1 LSGCILELSEKQL
14 PIHDRFSPAGFLQGT
29 MNNPSVDRPA
39 VHGKRISPSTLL
51 PFALVI
57 AMVLLIVF
65 SGFLWNRYSHYRL
78 LQSRLATIEGLCADF
93 VYYDEV
99 LTMSA
104 RMAAA
109 SGNLSWEERYR
120 GFDEKLSAAL
130 RQAKELAP
138 EDLNDVATFSVDKA
152 NDKLVDMERRAFLL
166 VHQGNLQE
174 ADALLDGTS
183 YRDQK
188 EIYRKGIDTI
198 RAEIEERAGK
208 TLASFQR
215 QTVFGAAAFLVV
227 LLILL
232 VSMVG
237 GTRSLQANFHRI
249 QRAEAELRTLNESL
263 EARVAERTA
272 VLSRTTDALNNEL
285 AARKDIET
293 ALRETA
299 ENFQAGIDSAQDGI
313 IVIDSSGN
321 ITSWNVASERM
332 FGYSKAEAMGRDVC
346 SLIVPDRY
354 REAHATHFA
363 EFRETGKGGA
373 IRKTTELHGLRKN
386 GTEFSLDMSLSA
398 LSLGGKRGAMSI
410 VRDTS
415 ERKRAE
421 EAIQKTNEKLAGMVT
436 RLENLGAQSDNLRAM
451 GGFLLS
457 CSTIDEIHPV
467 ITQSMKKLL
476 PGSAGAMF
484 LLSPSTT
491 DLESACTWGGF
502 PEDADDMVFSP
513 DACWGLTRGG
523 LYVVDD
529 MQTGVICTH
538 LHHPAITAYACLPL
552 MAKSEVL
559 GLLHIRKQSA
569 AGPEGVQAWVTGV
582 RDVAPELGEL
592 LSLSVSNIRLR
603 EKLSIQSIRDP
614 LTGLFN
620 RRYMEESFQKEI
632 SRAARKQVSIAV
644 VMLDIDH
651 FKTFNDKHGHAAG
664 DAVLVALAGFLK
676 GRMRGGDVAC
686 RYGGEE
692 FALILPEC
700 SLEDGVRRS
709 SQLGEEFRTV
719 RVSYGGGTL
728 DPITLSMGV
737 ASYPLHGA
745 RPEELLGAADAALYR
760 AKQEGRDRVVP
771 A

>member
-1 LSGCILELSEKQL
+1 
-14 PIHDRFSPAGFLQGT
+14 
-29 MNNPSVDRPA
+29 MNNPSVDPPG

-51 PFALVI
+51 SLSLVI

-65 SGFLWNRYSHYRL
+65 SGFLWNRYSHYRA
-78 LQSRLATIEGLCADF
+78 LQTRMTTMKGLCADF

-104 RMAAA
+104 RLAAA
-109 SGNLSWEERYR
+109 TGDVSWEERYL
-120 GFDEKLSAAL
+120 GFEKKLGAAL

-138 EDLNDVATFSVDKA
+138 EDLSDVATFSVDKA
-152 NDKLVDMERRAFLL
+152 NNNLVDMERRAFLL
-166 VHQGNLQE
+166 VHQGNREE
-174 ADALLDGTS
+174 AGALLGGTP

-188 EIYRKGIDTI
+188 AIYRRGIDTI
-198 RAEIEERAGK
+198 QAEIEARAGK
-208 TLASFQR
+208 TLASFRR
-215 QTVFGAAAFLVV
+215 QTVIGASAFLAV

-237 GTRSLQANFHRI
+237 GTRSLQANVRRI
-249 QRAEAELRTLNESL
+249 HRAEAELRTSNENL
-263 EARVAERTA
+263 EAKVAERTA

-285 AARKDIET
+285 AARKTVED

-299 ENFQAGIDSAQDGI
+299 ENFQTAVDSAQDGI
-313 IVIDSSGN
+313 IVIDTSGN
-321 ITSWNVASERM
+321 ITSWNEASESM
-332 FGYSKAEAMGRDVC
+332 FGYSRDEVMGRNLH
-346 SLIVPDRY
+346 SLIAPLRY
-354 REAHATHFA
+354 REAYAVHFE
-363 EFRETGKGGA
+363 EFQKTGKGAA
-373 IRKTTELHGLRKN
+373 IGKTTGLHGLRKD
-386 GTEFSLDMSLSA
+386 GTEFSLDLSLST
-398 LSLGGKRGAMSI
+398 LSLRGKRGAMGI

-421 EAIQKTNEKLAGMVT
+421 EAIQRTNEKLAGMVT
-436 RLENLGAQSDNLRAM
+436 RLENLGVQSDNLRAM

-476 PGSAGAMF
+476 PGSAGALF

-491 DLESACTWGGF
+491 DLETACTWGEF
-502 PEDADDMVFSP
+502 PEDADAMAFPP

-529 MQTGVICTH
+529 MQTGIVCKH
-538 LHHPAITAYACLPL
+538 LHHPPVTAYACLPL
-552 MAKSEVL
+552 VAKSEVL

-569 AGPEGVQAWVTGV
+569 AGPEDVQAWTTEIRGV
-582 RDVAPELGEL
+582 AFELSEL

-603 EKLSIQSIRDP
+603 EKLGTQSIRDP

-620 RRYMEESFQKEI
+620 RRYMEESFQREI
-632 SRAARKQVSIAV
+632 SRAARAKASVAV

-651 FKTFNDKHGHAAG
+651 FKTFNDMHGHAAG

-692 FALILPEC
+692 FVLILPEC
-700 SLEDGVRRS
+700 SLEDAVKRS
-709 SQLGEEFRTV
+709 GQLSEELGTL
-719 RVSYGGGTL
+719 RVSYGGATL
-728 DPITLSMGV
+728 GPITLSMGV
-737 ASYPLHGA
+737 ATYPLHGA
-745 RPEELLGAADAALYR
+745 MVEDLLRAADAALYR
-760 AKQEGRDRVVP
+760 AKQEGRDRVVH